1 MTDLDMKQM
10 LEYQEERKSLAVSY
24 LLWGFLGYFGAH
36 RFYLGETGTAVVMLI
51 LTLTVVGILVTFV
64 WWIVDA
70 VLLPRIVKDIN
81 RDILDDITDSHRHGA
96 YSDRY

>member
-1 MTDLDMKQM
+1 MTDLDVKQF
-10 LEYQEERKSLAVSY
+10 LEYQEEKKSLAVSY

-36 RFYLGETGTAVVMLI
+36 RFYLGETGTAVAMLI

-70 VLLPRIVKDIN
+70 VLLPGIVKDIN
-81 RDILDDITDSHRHGA
+81 RDILDDITDSYRHGV